1 MYNICDIGNEQKLT
15 FKEKYFNT
23 RTIAGNGII
32 AGLYA
37 AITIACGPLS
47 YEFMQFRFSELLN
60 LLVFF
65 NPGYTVGLTLG
76 CLISN
81 LFSSVGPIDIIIG
94 TLTTFVACVL
104 TVLYSK
110 FVKNLFSTGLIPC
123 LLNAVTVP
131 ITIYLS
137 SLGTNAEIILN
148 AASFF
153 TMFGWVFLGEFVC
166 IICIGYPIF
175 LVLTKKNKYF
185 YRSILATRNTD
196 YKW

>member
-1 MYNICDIGNEQKLT
+1 MDSNIKIAKNTYNNSVMENEQKLT

-37 AITIACGPLS
+37 TITIACGPLS
-47 YEFMQFRFSELLN
+47 CEFMQFRFSELLN

-65 NPGYTVGLTLG
+65 NPSYTVGLTLG

-81 LFSSVGPIDIIIG
+81 LFSSVGPMDIVIG

-104 TVLYSK
+104 MVLYSK
-110 FVKNLFSTGLIPC
+110 FVENLFSTGLMPC

-131 ITIYLS
+131 FTIYLS
-137 SLGTNAEIILN
+137 SLGTNAEII
-148 AASFF
+148 
-153 TMFGWVFLGEFVC
+153 
-166 IICIGYPIF
+166 
-175 LVLTKKNKYF
+175 
-185 YRSILATRNTD
+185 
-196 YKW
+196 